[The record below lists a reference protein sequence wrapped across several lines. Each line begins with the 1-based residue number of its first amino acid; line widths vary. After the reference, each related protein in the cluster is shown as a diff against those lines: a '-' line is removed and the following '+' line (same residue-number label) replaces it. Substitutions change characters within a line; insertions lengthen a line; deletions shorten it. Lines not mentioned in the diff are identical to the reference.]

1 MRAGLQIRGV
11 CMGSERQERQLMP
24 AWPRTAAMA
33 AIKTSPTKNQ
43 VIALSVT
50 LSTDKVRLRDM

>member
-1 MRAGLQIRGV
+1 
-11 CMGSERQERQLMP
+11 MP
-24 AWPRTAAMA
+24 TWPRTAAMA

-50 LSTDKVRLRDM
+50 LSTDKVRLRDMLRDMGRFPAAPIHTH